1 MERNHS
7 IKQIVSK
14 WKVNHSINFLFY
26 VDTPFISGVI
36 NRELSTF
43 EYLKSDNIIVDKSI
57 EWKRLISSVY
67 ECKE

>member
-26 VDTPFISGVI
+26 IDTPFISGEI

-43 EYLKSDNIIVDKSI
+43 DYLKSDNIIVDKSI
-57 EWKRLISSVY
+57 EMNEWY
-67 ECKE
+67 

>member
-26 VDTPFISGVI
+26 IDTPFISGVI

-57 EWKRLISSVY
+57 EWM
-67 ECKE
+67 KEINI

>member
-14 WKVNHSINFLFY
+14 WKVNHSIHFLFY
-26 VDTPFISGVI
+26 IDTPFISGVI

-57 EWKRLISSVY
+57 EMNEWY
-67 ECKE
+67 